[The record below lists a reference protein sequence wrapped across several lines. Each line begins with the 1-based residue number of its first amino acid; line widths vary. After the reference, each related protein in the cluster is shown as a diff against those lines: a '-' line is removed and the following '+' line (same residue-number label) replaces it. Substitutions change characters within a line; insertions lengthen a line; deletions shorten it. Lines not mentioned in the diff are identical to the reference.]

1 MSAESPAEKFVVDAS
16 ALLAWLLNER
26 GGDTINKILDLAVA
40 PVSVIVEVLYRAR
53 EKGLKTPA
61 RQILQDLESVGIS
74 IEPILP
80 IDSLRAAELIIIS
93 RKNQK
98 SKGES
103 SLSLGDGLCIAVA
116 ERLGLLLTGGDKYW
130 NECDLQVEFYLFR

>member
-1 MSAESPAEKFVVDAS
+1 MQTEKIVVDAS

-26 GGDTINKILDLAVA
+26 GGDTINKILDLAIA
-40 PVSVIVEVLYRAR
+40 PVSVVVEVLYRAGER
-53 EKGLKTPA
+53 GLKTPPL
-61 RQILQDLESVGIS
+61 QILQDLESVGVS

-80 IDSLRAAELIIIS
+80 IDSLRAAELITIS
-93 RKNQK
+93 RKKRK
-98 SKGES
+98 SKEDS

-116 ERLGLLLTGGDKYW
+116 ERLGLPLTGGDKYW

>member
-1 MSAESPAEKFVVDAS
+1 MHSEKIVVDAS

-26 GGDTINKILDLAVA
+26 GGNTINKILDLAIA
-40 PVSVIVEVLYRAR
+40 PVSVIVEVLYRAG
-53 EKGLKTPA
+53 EKGLKTPPA
-61 RQILQDLESVGIS
+61 QILQDLESVGVS

-80 IDSLRAAELIIIS
+80 IDSLRAAELITIS
-93 RKNQK
+93 RKKRK
-98 SKGES
+98 SKEDS

-116 ERLGLLLTGGDKYW
+116 ERLGLPLTGGDKYW

>member
-1 MSAESPAEKFVVDAS
+1 MRTEKIVVDAS

-26 GGDTINKILDLAVA
+26 GGETINKILDLAIA
-40 PVSVIVEVLYRAR
+40 PVSVVVEVLYRAGER
-53 EKGLKTPA
+53 GLKTPPL
-61 RQILQDLESVGIS
+61 QILQDLESVGVS

-80 IDSLRAAELIIIS
+80 IDSLRAAELITIS
-93 RKNQK
+93 HKKRK
-98 SKGES
+98 SKEDS

-116 ERLGLLLTGGDKYW
+116 ERLGLPLTGGDKYW

>member
-1 MSAESPAEKFVVDAS
+1 MPTEKIVVDAS

-26 GGDTINKILDLAVA
+26 GGDTINKILDLAIA
-40 PVSVIVEVLYRAR
+40 PVSVIVEVLYRAG
-53 EKGLKTPA
+53 EKGLKTPPA
-61 RQILQDLESVGIS
+61 QILQDLESVGVS

-80 IDSLRAAELIIIS
+80 IDSLRAAELIAIS
-93 RKNQK
+93 RKKQN
-98 SKGES
+98 SKKER

-130 NECDLQVEFYLFR
+130 SECDLRVEFFLFR